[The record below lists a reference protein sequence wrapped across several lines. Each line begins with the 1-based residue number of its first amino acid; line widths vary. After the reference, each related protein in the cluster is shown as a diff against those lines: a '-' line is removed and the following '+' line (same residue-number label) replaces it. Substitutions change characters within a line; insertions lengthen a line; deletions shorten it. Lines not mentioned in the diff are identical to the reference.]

1 MAVIADID
9 MHDIDIDIYSE
20 HGQLRRPLAWSLGLH
35 LAFTAFVVLYTM
47 FIQGFR
53 GEGWGSGGGGDAM
66 GATLVSA
73 IPLPA
78 NPTETTNVLATES
91 KGISKS
97 QPTVQEKKPEAIPIP
112 DKNAKTKIKPAP
124 VQTATKRKVEPEPLE
139 SNQIPYGEGG
149 PVNGP
154 YTMTAGGAKGGF
166 GFTGNGGD
174 FGSRYSWYVQAVQ
187 RKVSESWLKYEVDPR
202 ISEAKR
208 VYVIFD
214 IARDG
219 HPSNVSI
226 EQSSGVPSLDQSAV
240 RALQRIDTFGPLP
253 SDYSGSK
260 VSVEFWFDYKR

>member
-1 MAVIADID
+1 MQDV
-9 MHDIDIDIYSE
+9 DIYSE
-20 HGQLRRPLAWSLGLH
+20 HAQLRRPLAWSFGLH
-35 LAFTAFVVLYTM
+35 VAFATFVVLYAT

-53 GEGWGSGGGGDAM
+53 GSGWGSGGTGDAM

-78 NPTETTNVLATES
+78 NPTPTTNVLATES
-91 KGISKS
+91 KGLAKS
-97 QPTVQEKKPEAIPIP
+97 QPEVPEKEPEAIPIP
-112 DKNAKTKIKPAP
+112 DKNTKVKPKP
-124 VQTATKRKVEPEPLE
+124 VTSATKRKAEPEPPQT
-139 SNQIPYGEGG
+139 NQIPYGEGG
-149 PVNGP
+149 PVSGP

-166 GFTGNGGD
+166 GFTGSGGD
-174 FGSRYSWYVQAVQ
+174 FGSRYAWYVEAVQ
-187 RKVSESWLKYEVDPR
+187 RKVTENWLKYEVDPR

-208 VYVIFD
+208 VYLTFD
-214 IARDG
+214 IERG
-219 HPSNVSI
+219 GRPTNVQI